1 MDQDFFRLEPDVWN
15 AEQAYA
21 LYDDQNYPE
30 NKYYLNYV
38 FLLKENRAL
47 ILEFKTS
54 FPMTSEK
61 IEVLS
66 RLTDKVIDI
75 QE

>member
-30 NKYYLNYV
+30 NKYDRNYV

-66 RLTDKVIDI
+66 RLTDKVIEI

>member
-1 MDQDFFRLEPDVWN
+1 MWN

-21 LYDDQNYPE
+21 LYDENYPE
-30 NKYYLNYV
+30 NKYDRNYV
-38 FLLKENRAL
+38 FLLKENRVL

-66 RLTDKVIDI
+66 RLTDKVIEI